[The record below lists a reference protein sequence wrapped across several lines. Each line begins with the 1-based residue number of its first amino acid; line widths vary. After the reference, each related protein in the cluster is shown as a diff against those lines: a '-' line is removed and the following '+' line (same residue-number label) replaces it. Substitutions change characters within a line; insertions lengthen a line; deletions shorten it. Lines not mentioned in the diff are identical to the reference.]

1 MENTYQTGSDST
13 NNLNMARKQGSV
25 LQGFSAMWVWFG
37 LDQNREITFHQFLLL
52 RKRISVKIFP
62 IPASGPIHAIL
73 KTPY

>member
-1 MENTYQTGSDST
+1 MENTYQTGPDST

-37 LDQNREITFHQFLLL
+37 LDQNQEITFHQFLLL
-52 RKRISVKIFP
+52 RKRIAVKMFS
-62 IPASGPIHAIL
+62 IPTSGPIHAIL